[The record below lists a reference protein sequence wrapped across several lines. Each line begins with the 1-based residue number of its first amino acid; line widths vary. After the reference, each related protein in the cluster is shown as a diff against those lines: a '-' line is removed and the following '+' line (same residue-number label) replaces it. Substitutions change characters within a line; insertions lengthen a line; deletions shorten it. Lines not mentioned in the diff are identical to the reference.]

1 MTQIKQIFTDFKK
14 RKRGELYLRKSFV
27 SVYSVCITLFFLFAI
42 TQAYAKDIVVSPN
55 TNIYSIKQAVQI
67 SSPGDRIIIKKGF
80 YSEGNII
87 IDKAIELKG
96 EDFPEID
103 GANQFEVISVKSSGV
118 KIRGLV
124 IKNSGVSNLNDIA
137 GIRIEN
143 SNNCVIENNRLE
155 YNFFGISLYNS
166 SFTRISSNTILSN
179 AVSESS
185 SGNGIHL
192 WKCDS
197 IIINNNFI
205 SGHRDGI
212 YFEFVTNTRIINNVS
227 IYNIRYG
234 LHFMFSHYDSY
245 EYNTFK
251 NNGAGVAVMYT
262 KHVQMIGNRFEDNWG
277 PNSYGLLLKDIG
289 SSYIY
294 KNRFIKNT
302 TAIYMEGAAQVKI
315 EENIFS
321 SNGWAMKILGNCTE
335 DTVMHNNFNG
345 NSFDIATN
353 SSRNSNLFLENYWD
367 KYKGYDIN
375 KDNIGDTEYRPV
387 SMFSMMIER
396 TPETIFL
403 LHSFVADLLD
413 IAERVAPVFIP
424 ETLADERPL
433 MKQYGL
439 DITGK

>member
-1 MTQIKQIFTDFKK
+1 MLAST
-14 RKRGELYLRKSFV
+14 V
-27 SVYSVCITLFFLFAI
+27 S
-42 TQAYAKDIVVSPN
+42 AKDIVVSQDGIIN
-55 TNIYSIKQAVQI
+55 SIKHAIKI

-80 YSEGNII
+80 YNEGNII
-87 IDKAIELKG
+87 IDKPIELSG
-96 EDFPEID
+96 EDYPVLD
-103 GANQFEVISVKSSGV
+103 GQNQFEIITIKSSNV
-118 KIRGLV
+118 KINGLV

-143 SNNCVIENNRLE
+143 SKNCIIENNRLE
-155 YNFFGISLYNS
+155 YNFFGISLYNA

-197 IIINNNFI
+197 VTIEGNSI

-212 YFEFVTNTRIINNVS
+212 YFEFVTNSFIRNNTS
-227 IYNIRYG
+227 RNNIRYG

-245 EYNTFK
+245 EYNTFS

-262 KHVQMIGNRFEDNWG
+262 KHVTMVGNRFEDNWG
-277 PNSYGLLLKDIG
+277 PNSYGLLLKDI
-289 SSYIY
+289 SNSTIY
-294 KNRFIKNT
+294 KNVFIKNT
-302 TAIYMEGAAQVKI
+302 TAIYMEGAVRI
-315 EENIFS
+315 NVNENNFY
-321 SNGWAMKILGNCTE
+321 SNGWAMKILGDCFE
-335 DTVMHNNFNG
+335 DTVTHNNFEANT
-345 NSFDIATN
+345 FDVATN
-353 SSRNSNLFLENYWD
+353 SSRSLNLFFENYWD
-367 KYKGYDIN
+367 KYRGYDLN
-375 KDNIGDTEYRPV
+375 KDNLGDVRYRPV
-387 SMFSMMIER
+387 SLFSMMIER

-403 LHSFVADLLD
+403 LRSFVADLLD
-413 IAERVAPVFIP
+413 IAEKVAPVFIP

>member
-1 MTQIKQIFTDFKK
+1 MTLITQILHRLCILWSAST
-14 RKRGELYLRKSFV
+14 LLMLISTV
-27 SVYSVCITLFFLFAI
+27 S
-42 TQAYAKDIVVSPN
+42 AKDIVVPVNVS
-55 TNIYSIKQAVQI
+55 SIKQAVEM
-67 SSPGDRIIIKKGF
+67 STAGDRIIIKKG
-80 YSEGNII
+80 YYNEGNIV
-87 IDKAIELKG
+87 IDKPIELCG
-96 EDFPEID
+96 EDYPTLD
-103 GANQFEVISVKSSGV
+103 GQNQFEIITVKSSNV
-118 KIRGLV
+118 KISGLV

-197 IIINNNFI
+197 ITINNNFI

-212 YFEFVTNTRIINNVS
+212 YFEFVTNSKITNNVS

-262 KHVQMIGNRFEDNWG
+262 KHVHMIGNHFQDNWG

-294 KNRFIKNT
+294 KNSFNKNT

-335 DTVMHNNFNG
+335 DTVVHNNFNG

-375 KDNIGDTEYRPV
+375 KDNLGDIGYRPV
-387 SMFSMMIER
+387 SLFSMMIER

-403 LHSFVADLLD
+403 LRSFVADLLD
-413 IAERVAPVFIP
+413 IAEKVAPVFIP
-424 ETLADERPL
+424 ETLVDERPL
-433 MKQYGL
+433 MKPYGM
-439 DITGK
+439 DITER